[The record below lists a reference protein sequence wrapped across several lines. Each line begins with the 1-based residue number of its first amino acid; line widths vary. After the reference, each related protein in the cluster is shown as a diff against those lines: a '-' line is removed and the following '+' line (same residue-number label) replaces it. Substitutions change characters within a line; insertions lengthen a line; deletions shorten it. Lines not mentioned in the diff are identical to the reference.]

1 MRCEIFIYWLAN
13 HNPLWEAYCAFISVQ
28 IIALDKQQG
37 VHPFG
42 VRETWQRLFA
52 KCILRIMGAKSTNA

>member
-13 HNPLWEAYCAFISVQ
+13 HNPLLEAYCAFISVRM
-28 IIALDKQQG
+28 IALDKQQG